1 MGAKRYLYAVVGVV
15 MMLFAGF
22 VYAWS
27 ILSAPIAADFPQWS
41 NAQLSLT
48 FTICMAFFCLGGMGA
63 GILSKKIPVRI
74 NVFISAG
81 LFLVGF
87 FLVSRAESL
96 AMLYVSY
103 GVLCGTASG
112 FAYNSVMNV
121 IPRWF
126 PNQQGLISGTLL
138 MGFGASSMIIGS
150 VFTAITPDAPGAWR
164 NTLLVMGVLMAVV
177 ILVGGL
183 LFQTPQAGQVP
194 AAQKSAAKGD
204 GLELTTGQMLRRPSF
219 WLFFLWAVVLAA
231 AGLVIIAQA
240 RTVAQTA
247 APGMDAGSIS
257 FVVGLI
263 SVCNGL
269 GRVTFGALFD
279 RVGRRTTMLL
289 VIVCFVV
296 GIAAAWMSM
305 SGSAVLLVLGFMF
318 IGMGYGGAPTMAAA
332 VTKQFYGQ
340 ENYPVN
346 FSVMNINLLVASF
359 ASTAAGA
366 ILDATGSFTII
377 FALLYGLIAAALV
390 SWLCIRNP

>member
-96 AMLYVSY
+96 VMLYVSY

-231 AGLVIIAQA
+231 SGLVVIAQA

-377 FALLYGLIAAALV
+377 FALLFGLIAAALV